1 MLRKIL
7 GPKKNKAT
15 GGWTK
20 LHNRQLRDLY
30 SSSNQEARDEQVMR
44 QVWKRERGAYRVL
57 VGNLS
62 ERDQVENPGTDRKII
77 QN

>member
-1 MLRKIL
+1 MLRKTL

-20 LHNRQLRDLY
+20 LHSWQLHDFY
-30 SSSNQEARDEQVMR
+30 SSSNQEARDGQVMR

-62 ERDQVENPGTDRKII
+62 ERDQLENPGTDRKTI